1 MGRAGTGNGNG
12 ENWNWKWEWGEL
24 ELGMG
29 TAGIRIGESQNW
41 EWGELGLQMRAR
53 DWDWAELGFRMGLGR
68 VGIGIKI
75 GQSRDQEQQ
84 GRVGA
89 PVTARM
95 GLEFLIPT
103 KNQESG
109 GE

>member
-1 MGRAGTGNGNG
+1 
-12 ENWNWKWEWGEL
+12 
-24 ELGMG
+24 MG
-29 TAGIRIGESQNW
+29 TAGIGIGESQNW

-68 VGIGIKI
+68 AGIGIKI